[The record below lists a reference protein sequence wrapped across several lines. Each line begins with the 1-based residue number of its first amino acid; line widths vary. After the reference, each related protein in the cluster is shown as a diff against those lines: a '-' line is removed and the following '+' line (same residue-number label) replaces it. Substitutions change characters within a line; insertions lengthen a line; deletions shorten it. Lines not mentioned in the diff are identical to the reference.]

1 MMKKNEC
8 RKGEPDQ
15 GYYLCISREKSYNG
29 HTHAVVNFMNII
41 ETKNLTKSYDELIA
55 VDNLNLQIEEGEIF
69 GLLGPNGAGKTTT
82 LLMLTT
88 LKPPTSGTALIN
100 TFDIVRQPDKVRKS
114 IGIVFQDPSS
124 DEILTGYENLKLHG
138 WLYDMPDKLR
148 EERIKEVLELVDL
161 TDRKNDRVKKYSGGM
176 RRRLE
181 LARGLMHH
189 PKILFLDEPTLGLDP
204 QSRDY
209 IWKYILKLAKEKKI
223 TIIIT
228 THYMD
233 EADKLCNR
241 LAIIDHGKI
250 VVMGVPKDL
259 KKELGGDIIRL
270 KAENLSIDGLKKLYY
285 VKNISNC
292 DGEICLTVENAN
304 EHLQEILKTVGKV
317 DSVEI
322 RSPTLDDVFLH
333 YTGRGMREDRPEGG
347 WAEKAMNARSKE

>member
-1 MMKKNEC
+1 M
-8 RKGEPDQ
+8 
-15 GYYLCISREKSYNG
+15 Y
-29 HTHAVVNFMNII
+29 AI
-41 ETKNLTKSYDELIA
+41 ETKSLTKKYNEINA
-55 VDNLNLQIEEGEIF
+55 VDNLNLKIEEGEIF

-88 LKPPTSGTALIN
+88 LNKPTSGTAKVN
-100 TFDIVRQPDKVRKS
+100 NFDIIKQPDKVRKS

-124 DEILTGYENLKLHG
+124 DDILTGYENLKLHG
-138 WLYDMPDKLR
+138 WLYDMPDDLK
-148 EERIKEVLELVDL
+148 EKRIREVLELVEL
-161 TDRKNDRVKKYSGGM
+161 TDRKDDLVKKYSGGM

-181 LARGLMHH
+181 IARGLMHH

-209 IWKYILKLAKEKKI
+209 IWKYIEKMARDEKI

-233 EADKLCNR
+233 EADKLCDR

-250 VVMGVPKDL
+250 VVLGSPKNL

-270 KAENLSIDGLKKLYY
+270 KAKNLNIEILRNLKY
-285 VKNISNC
+285 VKKIRKCN
-292 DGEICLTVENAN
+292 GEVCLTVKDASK
-304 EHLQEILKTVGKV
+304 HLQEILKVVGKV

-333 YTGRGMREDRPEGG
+333 YTGRAIREESPEGG
-347 WAEKAMNARSKE
+347 WAQRVMNARSRR

>member
-1 MMKKNEC
+1 M
-8 RKGEPDQ
+8 
-15 GYYLCISREKSYNG
+15 Y
-29 HTHAVVNFMNII
+29 II
-41 ETKNLTKSYDELIA
+41 ETKNLTKRYNEIYA
-55 VDNLNLQIEEGEIF
+55 VDNLNLQIAESEIF

-88 LKPPTSGTALIN
+88 LKQPTSGTATIN
-100 TFDIVRQPDKVRKS
+100 NFDISKQPDKVRKS

-138 WLYDMPDKLR
+138 WLYDMPDDLR
-148 EERIKEVLELVDL
+148 EQRIKEVLELVDL
-161 TDRKNDRVKKYSGGM
+161 TDRKDDRIKKYSGGM

-189 PKILFLDEPTLGLDP
+189 PKVLFLDEPTLGLDP
-204 QSRDY
+204 QSRDV
-209 IWKYILKLAKEKKI
+209 IWKYIEKLAKEKKM

-250 VVMGVPKDL
+250 VVIGTPKEL
-259 KKELGGDIIRL
+259 KKELGGDIVRL
-270 KAENLSIDGLKKLYY
+270 KAENLDEEVFKNLKY
-285 VKNISNC
+285 VKNVSKC
-292 DGEICLTVENAN
+292 DSEICLTIEDGNK
-304 EHLQEILKTVGKV
+304 HLQEILKVAGKV

-333 YTGRGMREDRPEGG
+333 YTGRGMREGSPEGS
-347 WAEKAMNARSKE
+347 WADKAMNVRSGK

>member
-1 MMKKNEC
+1 MV
-8 RKGEPDQ
+8 
-15 GYYLCISREKSYNG
+15 
-29 HTHAVVNFMNII
+29 HFMNII
-41 ETKNLTKSYDELIA
+41 EIKNLTKKFEKMTA
-55 VDNLNLQIEEGEIF
+55 VDNLNLEIKEGEIF

-82 LLMLTT
+82 LLMLVT
-88 LKPPTSGTALIN
+88 LKPPTSGTATIN
-100 TFDIVRQPDKVRKS
+100 SFDIVKQPDKVRKS

-138 WLYDMPDKLR
+138 WLYDMPDELR
-148 EERIKEVLELVDL
+148 EDRIKEVLKLVDL

-204 QSRDY
+204 QSRDH
-209 IWKYILKLAKEKKI
+209 IWKYIENLAKEKNM

-233 EADKLCNR
+233 EADKLCDR
-241 LAIIDHGKI
+241 LAIIDKGKI
-250 VVMGVPKDL
+250 VVLGSPKQL
-259 KKELGGDIIRL
+259 KNDLGGDIIRL
-270 KAENLSIDGLKKLYY
+270 KAQTLDLDALKKLPY
-285 VKNISNC
+285 VKEINPC
-292 DGEICLTVENAN
+292 DGEVCLTLENAN
-304 EHLQEILKTVGKV
+304 IHLQEILQVVGPI

-333 YTGRGMREDRPEGG
+333 YTGRAIREDTPEGS
-347 WAEKAMNARSKE
+347 WAEKAMNASEKK

>member
-1 MMKKNEC
+1 M
-8 RKGEPDQ
+8 
-15 GYYLCISREKSYNG
+15 
-29 HTHAVVNFMNII
+29 HII
-41 ETKNLTKSYDELIA
+41 ETKNLTKKFEKMTA
-55 VDNLNLQIEEGEIF
+55 VDNLNLQINEGEIF

-82 LLMLTT
+82 LLMLVT
-88 LKPPTSGTALIN
+88 LKPPTSGTAMIN
-100 TFDIVRQPDKVRKS
+100 GFDIVKQPDKVRKS

-138 WLYDMPDKLR
+138 WLYDMPDDLR
-148 EERIKEVLELVDL
+148 EERIKEVLELVEL

-204 QSRDY
+204 QSREH
-209 IWKYILKLAKEKKI
+209 IWKYIENLAKEKNM

-233 EADKLCNR
+233 EADKLCDR
-241 LAIIDHGKI
+241 LAIIDKGKI
-250 VVMGVPKDL
+250 VVLGSPKQL
-259 KKELGGDIIRL
+259 KKDLGGDIIRL
-270 KAENLSIDGLKKLYY
+270 KAKALDIEVLKNLPY
-285 VKNISNC
+285 VKDISPC
-292 DGEICLTVENAN
+292 DGEVCLTLENAN
-304 EHLQEILKTVGKV
+304 THLQEILKLVGKV

-333 YTGRGMREDRPEGG
+333 YTGRAMREGTPEGS
-347 WAEKAMNARSKE
+347 WAEKMMNASEKK

>member
-1 MMKKNEC
+1 MIVKHM
-8 RKGEPDQ
+8 P
-15 GYYLCISREKSYNG
+15 
-29 HTHAVVNFMNII
+29 II
-41 ETKNLTKSYDELIA
+41 ETKNLTKKFEKMTA
-55 VDNLNLQIEEGEIF
+55 VDSLNLQINEGEIF

-82 LLMLTT
+82 LLMLVT
-88 LKPPTSGTALIN
+88 LKPPTSGTATIN
-100 TFDIVRQPDKVRKS
+100 GFDIVSQPDKVRKS

-138 WLYDMPDKLR
+138 WLYDMPSELR
-148 EERIKEVLELVDL
+148 EERIKEVLDLVEL

-204 QSRDY
+204 QSREH
-209 IWKYILKLAKEKKI
+209 IWKYIENLAKEKNM

-228 THYMD
+228 THYME

-241 LAIIDHGKI
+241 LAIIDKGKI
-250 VVMGVPKDL
+250 VVLGSPKQL
-259 KKELGGDIIRL
+259 KKDLGGDIIRL
-270 KAENLSIDGLKKLYY
+270 KAKSLDIDVLKKLPYI
-285 VKNISNC
+285 KDISPC
-292 DGEICLTVENAN
+292 DGEVCLTLEDAN
-304 EHLQEILKTVGKV
+304 THLQEILKLVGKI

-333 YTGRGMREDRPEGG
+333 YTGRAMREGSPEGS
-347 WAEKAMNARSKE
+347 WAEKMMNASEKS